1 MKNICS
7 ALFMFVMLVIMSTI
21 ITACQYKEFDE
32 YDGTLPV
39 KVVVDYN
46 RSGCERVPQITR
58 VVFYPGDGQ
67 GNPFLYDIRDSSTV
81 NLPIGMFQIFAYNNT
96 SEINRTRGMSDMAA
110 SPVIYTDKADYRGI
124 YQKDSIDYTDYYDYP
139 DVTYT
144 SWETATLSGN
154 AQNASPDDNR
164 IVLQMERITRQVNI
178 EVRGIRNAS
187 FVKGVRM
194 SLSGIQKEYSPV
206 SSFAHTYVSI
216 VADGKV
222 DTNDPDKGNRSVFD
236 DKVVI
241 DTLHSSL
248 NIFGFGQQRH
258 ILNVFLEG
266 DNWHKILSFD
276 VTDQLQSQSN
286 GMTPILIIVN
296 TDYDVKDD
304 VPKDSRFDIHG
315 SDWEDEEIPIIM

>member
-124 YQKDSIDYTDYYDYP
+124 YQKDSLDNTEYYDYP
-139 DVTYT
+139 DTTYT
-144 SWETATLSGN
+144 SWESASILGN
-154 AQNASPDDNR
+154 VQIVSPDDNQ
-164 IVLQMERITRQVNI
+164 IVLPMRRVTRKVFI

-187 FVKGVRM
+187 FVHGVRM

-206 SSFAHTYVSI
+206 PGFNHSYVSL
-216 VADGKV
+216 VADGTIE
-222 DTNDPDKGNRSVFD
+222 TNDPDKGNRSVFD
-236 DKVVI
+236 DKTVI
-241 DTLHSSL
+241 DTLHSSM
-248 NIFGFGQQRH
+248 NIFGIGQQRH

-266 DNWHKILSFD
+266 GSWHKTLSFD
-276 VTDQLQSQSN
+276 VTDQLQGQSE
-286 GMTPILIIVN
+286 GDASIFIIVH
-296 TDYDVKDD
+296 TDYNVKDNIP
-304 VPKDSRFDIHG
+304 VGSGFDINF
-315 SDWEDEEIPIIM
+315 SDWENEDIPITM